1 MKICR
6 TCRRCY
12 EDTEAVC
19 EVAGH
24 GQLTHARPGPRL
36 IAEKYRLE
44 RLLGRGGMGAVYSGT
59 HVELER
65 PVAVKML
72 LPESVSD
79 PQALERFR
87 REARAAARLNHPNV
101 ANTYDYG
108 ALADGEAYLVM
119 ELLAGHTLRE
129 YMNAEG
135 AMPVRLAVEIACQV
149 GDGIGA
155 AHHSEIV
162 HRDLK
167 PSNIILTR
175 DHRGELQAK
184 VVDFGIARLL
194 EQTTTSGDPL
204 TAAGALIGTPRY
216 MSPEQCAGHDS
227 DARSDVYSLAV
238 ILFEMLAGRPPF
250 DAPSATAIALKHVRE
265 TPPDI
270 SELRPDTPPALAALV
285 AESLAKEPD
294 ARPQNASEFASKLQE
309 IGHALEAEDDTP
321 LSLHVPGD
329 EKFTTTAQMDAA
341 QQTGDAH
348 AKILTHPVENAA
360 PPTELHAQEKSTARA
375 GEPTYDDDPASL
387 QDDILSLQDDNGEQS
402 SSAQP
407 PANNVAALEPP
418 APAAHTAEASDT
430 PEPSSDAL
438 KAFSASRTT
447 NATPVTEAG
456 GDEADR
462 DDETDGDDEAVTVV
476 TPSPSV
482 AANHAATNTG
492 TFKVE
497 GELPPAINQTS
508 ARSAASD
515 SAGGRRRVSPV
526 ALALGALALAALLGL
541 LLYAR
546 RNSGPDVASMN
557 ANVNS
562 APPDASVTPA
572 VPSPTAQTTPTPD
585 AASPQPSPT
594 RPAALAVD
602 KERGALLST
611 IDSWLAAH
619 NARNLTQV
627 TNFYM
632 PNVSSFYLSQNTTR
646 AAVRAEKARLFQ
658 EAGMSIQRSGDP
670 QITFGDDGTTATT
683 IFRKSYSRG
692 DASQPQTGEVLQELV
707 WQKTNRGWKIISER
721 DLRVIR

>member
-1 MKICR
+1 
-6 TCRRCY
+6 
-12 EDTEAVC
+12 
-19 EVAGH
+19 VAEH

-36 IAEKYRLE
+36 IAEKYRLD

-72 LPESVSD
+72 LPDSVSD

-119 ELLAGHTLRE
+119 ELLDGQTLRE
-129 YMNAEG
+129 YLNAEG
-135 AMPVRLAVEIACQV
+135 TLPVKWAVEIACQV

-155 AHHSEIV
+155 AHHSDIV

-184 VVDFGIARLL
+184 VLDFGIARLL

-270 SELRPDTPPALAALV
+270 RELRADAPPALAQLV
-285 AESLAKEPD
+285 ADSLAKEPD
-294 ARPQNASEFASKLQE
+294 ARPQTANEFASRLQD
-309 IGHALEAEDDTP
+309 ISSALEPGDVEP
-321 LSLHVPGD
+321 LVLHIPSD
-329 EKFTTTAQMDAA
+329 EKFASPAQLTAQMNAATPTQDAPA
-341 QQTGDAH
+341 E
-348 AKILTHPVENAA
+348 ILTFPLESAA
-360 PPTELHAQEKSTARA
+360 PHTKLHAEEKQTDRA
-375 GEPTYDDDPASL
+375 GEPTFDDPGSL
-387 QDDILSLQDDNGEQS
+387 QDDL
-402 SSAQP
+402 P
-407 PANNVAALEPP
+407 R
-418 APAAHTAEASDT
+418 
-430 PEPSSDAL
+430 SSDAVVATVAAASPPPAEISAGIEPSRTESSRTEPSGESVA
-438 KAFSASRTT
+438 AFSKPRA
-447 NATPVTEAG
+447 ADPPEE
-456 GDEADR
+456 DEAI
-462 DDETDGDDEAVTVV
+462 TVV
-476 TPSPSV
+476 NPSPSGSY
-482 AANHAATNTG
+482 HPTD
-492 TFKVE
+492 K
-497 GELPPAINQTS
+497 
-508 ARSAASD
+508 
-515 SAGGRRRVSPV
+515 RRRFP
-526 ALALGALALAALLGL
+526 LALVLGSLALAAVLGL
-541 LLYAR
+541 LLYAW
-546 RNSGPDVASMN
+546 RNSAGDETVN
-557 ANVNS
+557 ANVNN
-562 APPDASVTPA
+562 TPA
-572 VPSPTAQTTPTPD
+572 PVATPTTQAEATPAQQAVTSSPTPQTSATQPAT
-585 AASPQPSPT
+585 AAT
-594 RPAALAVD
+594 E

-632 PNVSSFYLSQNTTR
+632 RNVSTFYLTQNTTR

-658 EAGMSIQRSGDP
+658 APSMTIRRTGEP
-670 QITFGDDGTTATT
+670 QITFGEDGNTATT
-683 IFRKSYSRG
+683 VFRKSYSRG
-692 DASQPQTGEVLQELV
+692 DNAQSQGEVLQEII
-707 WQKTNRGWKIISER
+707 WQKTNRGWKVVSER